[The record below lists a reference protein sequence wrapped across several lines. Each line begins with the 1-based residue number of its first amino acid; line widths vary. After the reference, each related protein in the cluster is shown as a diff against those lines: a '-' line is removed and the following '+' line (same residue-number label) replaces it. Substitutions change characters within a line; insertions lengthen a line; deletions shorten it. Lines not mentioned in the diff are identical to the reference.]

1 MTFSETFEVTHFCV
15 VLSYNDGTDGRE
27 HVVRVSVLVVCGAV
41 L

>member
-1 MTFSETFEVTHFCV
+1 MTFRKIRSKIHIF
-15 VLSYNDGTDGRE
+15 VLYCLTDGRE